1 MSKRSSQN
9 AKRFASEIW
18 GAKKDPESGKR
29 KVKARVN
36 EVEREK
42 SLTTK
47 RWKKMCEKFK
57 HSLKDESLEKIDT
70 LKIKFLSIKENTN
83 NLKASQNLT
92 NYMKYCRAFKVNLS
106 LEDYLLKE
114 YYLINYKEKYPEVF
128 EQVVGSSIQK
138 AGEK

>member
-18 GAKKDPESGKR
+18 GSKKDPESGKR

-36 EVEREK
+36 AIDREK
-42 SLTTK
+42 SLAEK

-57 HSLKDESLEKIDT
+57 HSLKDESLEKIEI
-70 LKIKFLSIKENTN
+70 LKTKFISIKESTN
-83 NLKASQNLT
+83 NLKAAQNLT
-92 NYMKYCRAFKVNLS
+92 NYMKYCRAFKLSLS

-128 EQVVGSSIQK
+128 EPIVSSSIQK